1 MLCQRSGEK
10 IGTGCAIVIP
20 SHATLSQ
27 LPSGQGCAPTPRQR
41 LTARE
46 KIPRPVHRFLMRK
59 LAILTRSTAGASETN
74 RVPYLC
80 IAMQHPENA
89 FHAFLGIQP
98 GENMVFLLFERKD
111 VKNLVI
117 ALAIFRRRA

>member
-1 MLCQRSGEK
+1 
-10 IGTGCAIVIP
+10 
-20 SHATLSQ
+20 
-27 LPSGQGCAPTPRQR
+27 
-41 LTARE
+41 
-46 KIPRPVHRFLMRK
+46 MRK
-59 LAILTRSTAGASETN
+59 FAILTRSTAGASETN

-111 VKNLVI
+111 VKNRVI
-117 ALAIFRRRA
+117 VLAIFRQGA

>member
-1 MLCQRSGEK
+1 MTGEVTK
-10 IGTGCAIVIP
+10 PCHFDPFDGW
-20 SHATLSQ
+20 
-27 LPSGQGCAPTPRQR
+27 
-41 LTARE
+41 
-46 KIPRPVHRFLMRK
+46 
-59 LAILTRSTAGASETN
+59 GASETN